1 MRILA
6 LVVVIA
12 CAPTIDGPVDQQR
25 ARDAADA
32 AHVSA
37 QLAALP
43 GAVRADV
50 TLHRAVHDPLGPSQP
65 ASAAVLVV
73 VDDHTD
79 RGAIERDARAL
90 VHGTAPDIADV
101 QVAVEVGAVRPQLA
115 KVGPFTVEAHT
126 RPRLVALLA
135 ALLAAVAGLAG
146 WIAWRERP
154 SAPR

>member
-6 LVVVIA
+6 LLVLVA

-32 AHVSA
+32 AGVSA

-73 VDDHTD
+73 VDDHAD
-79 RGAIERDARAL
+79 RAAIERTARSL
-90 VHGTAPDIADV
+90 MHGTAPDITDP
-101 QVAVEVGAVRPQLA
+101 QIAVEVGAVHPQLA
-115 KVGPFTVEAHT
+115 KVGPFTVTAST
-126 RPRLVALLA
+126 KPRLVALLA

-146 WIAWRERP
+146 LTAWRERP
-154 SAPR
+154 RAD

>member
-1 MRILA
+1 VRILA
-6 LVVVIA
+6 LLVLAA
-12 CAPTIDGPVDQQR
+12 CAPAIDGPVDQQR

-32 AHVSA
+32 AHVSI
-37 QLAALP
+37 QLAAVP

-73 VDDHTD
+73 VDDRAD
-79 RGAIERDARAL
+79 RAAIERTARAL
-90 VHGTAPDIADV
+90 VHGTAPDIPEV
-101 QVAVEVGAVRPQLA
+101 QVAVEVGAVRPVLA
-115 KVGPFTVEAHT
+115 KVGPVTVEAASK
-126 RPRLVALLA
+126 PRLVALLA

-154 SAPR
+154 RAHR